1 MTLATAVPRPWQ
13 RLGVRVTA
21 LFVAVTLLGI
31 GLVGILIYE
40 EQKAELEATLG
51 GFLVN
56 IARTGALLVDPGLHA
71 QVEASLTR
79 ETDAYRRVRAALA
92 AIQDE
97 NRVETPIYT
106 LVGFDLARRQARFM
120 VTSRGPGAPG
130 EAYPLVPDLL
140 EPLGRAFGDGVATTT
155 RVYRNQSGTWITAFA
170 PIRNAGGQVMAVLDV
185 DYRVD
190 VYLTRLARLRT
201 RVVGASAIGAAVA
214 LLIGILFAR
223 RLTGPLSALTRGVT
237 QVAGGEL
244 GRSLP
249 VRSRDEVG
257 QLTRAFNTMLEG
269 LRQRDFIRDTF
280 GRYVSPDVARAL
292 LESPQ
297 GLRLGGEKRDVTVLM
312 ADLRGY
318 TQFAEAAD
326 PAEVVRVLNRYLARM
341 TAIVTEHGGTI
352 NEFMGDGIFAIFGA
366 PLARADHAER
376 AAACAIAMQGAMA
389 EIGTEHAE
397 PGLPRFEMGIGLS
410 SGEAVVGNI
419 GSEQRAKYGVVG
431 GTVNLAARVESCS
444 VGGQV
449 LLSPATHE
457 RIQGLAET
465 GPPFTVELKGL
476 PEPLTLRELRALSG
490 PWARRLPETGDDDGV
505 AVDPAASV
513 ELWLIEGKRVR
524 PESMRGAVV
533 SVGRRWLDL
542 SLPAAVPPLANLRVR
557 DAAPAAPA
565 SADLYVKVQ
574 SVRAEGDRWRARAIL
589 TSGEAAPGALVTRF
603 AGTERILRRGS
614 TA

>member
-1 MTLATAVPRPWQ
+1 
-13 RLGVRVTA
+13 VRVTA
-21 LFVAVTLLGI
+21 LFVAVTLLGVA
-31 GLVGILIYE
+31 LVGTLIYA

-51 GFLVN
+51 AFLVN
-56 IARTGALLVDPGLHA
+56 IARTGALLVDPALHA
-71 QVEASLTR
+71 EVEAALTR
-79 ETDAYRRVRAALA
+79 DSEAYRRLRAALA

-97 NRVETPIYT
+97 NRIETPIYT
-106 LVGFDLARRQARFM
+106 LVDLDLAQRQARFM

-130 EAYPLVPDLL
+130 EPYPLVADLL
-140 EPLGRAFGDGVATTT
+140 EPLGRTFREGVATST

-170 PIRNAGGQVMAVLDV
+170 PIRSAEGRVVAVLDV

-190 VYLTRLARLRT
+190 VYLTRLARLRA

-214 LLIGILFAR
+214 LIIGVLFAR

-237 QVAGGEL
+237 QVAGGAL

-257 QLTRAFNTMLEG
+257 QLTQAFNTMLDG

-297 GLRLGGEKRDVTVLM
+297 GLKLGGEKRDVTVLM

-318 TQFAEAAD
+318 TQFAEGAD
-326 PAEVVRVLNRYLARM
+326 PAEVVRVLNQYLARM
-341 TAIVTEHGGTI
+341 TTIVTDHGGTI

-366 PLARADHAER
+366 PLDRADHAER
-376 AAACAIAMQGAMA
+376 AAGCAIAMQEAMV
-389 EIGTEHAE
+389 EIGAAQAAT
-397 PGLPRFEMGIGLS
+397 GVPRFEMGIGLS

-431 GTVNLAARVESCS
+431 GTVNLAARVESCA

-449 LLSPATHE
+449 LLSPETHE
-457 RIQGLAET
+457 RIRSLAET

-476 PEPLTLRELRALSG
+476 PEPLALRELRALSG
-490 PWARRLPETGDDDGV
+490 RWARRLPEPGEAGEV
-505 AVDPAASV
+505 PVDPPRWVDVS
-513 ELWLIEGKRVR
+513 LLEGKRVR
-524 PESMRGAVV
+524 PESMRGAVLR
-533 SVGRRWLDL
+533 VGRRWLDL
-542 SLPAAVPPLANLRVR
+542 SLPVAVAPLANLRVR
-557 DAAPAAPA
+557 DGDPGEPPQL
-565 SADLYVKVQ
+565 DLYVKVQ
-574 SVRAEGDRWRARAIL
+574 SVRTEGDRWLVRAVL
-589 TSGEAAPGALVTRF
+589 TSGEATPGALLARF
-603 AGTERILRRGS
+603 ARPERR
-614 TA
+614 